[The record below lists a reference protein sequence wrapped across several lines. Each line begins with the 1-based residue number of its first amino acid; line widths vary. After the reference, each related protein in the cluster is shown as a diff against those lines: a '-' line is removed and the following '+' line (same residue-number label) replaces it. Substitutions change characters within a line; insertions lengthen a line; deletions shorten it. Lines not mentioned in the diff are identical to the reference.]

1 MLGCSNR
8 RGVRHEGVH
17 EESEFPRPSFDRI
30 SKVTARVLGRACAR
44 GRRWKWTSGIRRVIV
59 QTFRGKT
66 ALPCLPIAQ
75 PDGPVFGER
84 SRSKAKGDRCPLD
97 RKKNDPLTL
106 RAVARGYENRA
117 SPFFSPLAERNDQFD
132 HRIRAGFQ
140 WSSVNHLRIIKR
152 FKVKKMEA
160 MSEKEIVRDYIR
172 Y

>member
-106 RAVARGYENRA
+106 RAVARGHENRA
-117 SPFFSPLAERNDQFD
+117 SIDLSFLLSSGGEKRPIRSSNSRGFSVIVSE
-132 HRIRAGFQ
+132 
-140 WSSVNHLRIIKR
+140 SSTNN
-152 FKVKKMEA
+152 
-160 MSEKEIVRDYIR
+160 
-172 Y
+172 

>member
-84 SRSKAKGDRCPLD
+84 SRSKAKGDRSIE
-97 RKKNDPLTL
+97 RKMTPWPCVPWLEAT
-106 RAVARGYENRA
+106 RTAPRST

-152 FKVKKMEA
+152 FKVKKKWRQCRKRKL
-160 MSEKEIVRDYIR
+160 SGII
-172 Y
+172 

>member
-97 RKKNDPLTL
+97 RKKNDLLTL
-106 RAVARGYENRA
+106 RAVARGHENHA
-117 SPFFSPLAERNDQFD
+117 SIDLSFLLSSGGEKRPIRSSNSRGFSVIVSE
-132 HRIRAGFQ
+132 
-140 WSSVNHLRIIKR
+140 SSTNN
-152 FKVKKMEA
+152 
-160 MSEKEIVRDYIR
+160 
-172 Y
+172 